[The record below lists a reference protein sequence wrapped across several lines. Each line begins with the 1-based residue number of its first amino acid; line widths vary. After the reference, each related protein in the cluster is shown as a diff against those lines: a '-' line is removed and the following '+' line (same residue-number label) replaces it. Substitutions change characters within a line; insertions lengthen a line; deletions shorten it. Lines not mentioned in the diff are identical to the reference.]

1 MINNKSDTVLRFYL
15 LTTTLKNKIRQGSI
29 YWNVTAKRRES
40 IAEHVYDACML
51 AIAIDSEYDLNIDI
65 KKVVEML
72 AIHEL
77 EEIIIGDITPF
88 DNVSN
93 EEKLQIGKKAVL
105 DILNGMKKEQEYID
119 LTDEFNLRQTKEAKF
134 AYLCDKLDFDL
145 QMKLYADQGYIKL
158 DPNSKGPIFK
168 NAKVQNI
175 LKNGAKSASD
185 VFYNYDVE
193 KYINYPEFKN
203 LLDYAYSNNLND
215 LLNNYLKNI

>member
-1 MINNKSDTVLRFYL
+1 MTNNKNNTILRFYL

-29 YWNVTAKRRES
+29 YWNVTSNRRES
-40 IAEHVYDACML
+40 IAEHVYDTCML
-51 AIAIDSEYDLNIDI
+51 AIAIDSEYDLKIDI
-65 KKVVEML
+65 KKVIEML

-93 EEKLQIGKKAVL
+93 EEKLKIGKKAVL
-105 DILNGMKKEQEYID
+105 DILNGMKKEQEYTK
-119 LTDEFNLRQTKEAKF
+119 LTDEFNSRETKEAKF

-145 QMKLYADQGYIKL
+145 QMKLYSDQGYINL
-158 DPNSKGPIFK
+158 DTKSNSPVFRNKR
-168 NAKVQNI
+168 VQNI
-175 LKNGAKSASD
+175 LKNGATSAPE
-185 VFYNYDVE
+185 VFYNYDVD
-193 KYINYPEFKN
+193 KYINYPEFKR